1 MEHSCAQ
8 CGTTVEDGRPFC
20 PQCRAPQVRVQV
32 AAPDLEAAPN
42 ADSTR
47 PSSAGQGLASKGS
60 APDHS
65 FPQIPQTGPF
75 TSPGAIDRRIAV
87 RAAIQA
93 GVLGLLISVIPFL
106 GIVLTGALAVYLY
119 RRAGGLSLTASSG
132 SRLGGAAGAVTFA
145 ISSVFMTIRI
155 FVFHALQEYQDVM
168 LRVAQAMGLNSSD
181 PEVQEM
187 IHRLSTPSGL
197 AITLLFSLV
206 IGVALAAI
214 GGAVASAVLH
224 PRPRA

>member
-1 MEHSCAQ
+1 M
-8 CGTTVEDGRPFC
+8 VEDGRPFC

-32 AAPDLEAAPN
+32 ASPDLEAAPDPDAAMSGLTN
-42 ADSTR
+42 QGSTG
-47 PSSAGQGLASKGS
+47 PDA
-60 APDHS
+60 APDHF
-65 FPQIPQTGPF
+65 FPQIPPNGLLT
-75 TSPGAIDRRIAV
+75 TLSASERRIAV

-93 GVLGLLISVIPFL
+93 GFLGLLISIIPFL

-119 RRAGGLSLTASSG
+119 RRAGGLSLTPSSG

-145 ISSVFMTIRI
+145 ISSVFMAVRI

-168 LRVAQAMGLNSSD
+168 LKVAKAFGLNSSD
-181 PEVQEM
+181 PEVQDM

-214 GGAVASAVLH
+214 GGAVASAVLR
-224 PRPRA
+224 PRPRP

>member
-1 MEHSCAQ
+1 M
-8 CGTTVEDGRPFC
+8 VEDGRPFC
-20 PQCRAPQVRVQV
+20 PHCRAPQVRVLV
-32 AAPDLEAAPN
+32 AAPDIEAAP
-42 ADSTR
+42 STEGAR
-47 PSSAGQGLASKGS
+47 PSSVSLDSASEGS
-60 APDHS
+60 ASDHS
-65 FPQIPQTGPF
+65 FRQIPQAGLF
-75 TSPGAIDRRIAV
+75 ASPGALDRRIAV

-119 RRAGGLSLTASSG
+119 RRAGGLSLTPSAG

-145 ISSVFMTIRI
+145 ISSVFMAVRI
-155 FVFHALQEYQDVM
+155 IFFHALQEYQDVM
-168 LRVAQAMGLNSSD
+168 LKVANALGLNSAD
-181 PEVQEM
+181 PEVQDM
-187 IHRLSTPSGL
+187 VHRLSTPSGL

>member
-1 MEHSCAQ
+1 M
-8 CGTTVEDGRPFC
+8 VEDGRPFC

-32 AAPDLEAAPN
+32 AAPDLEAAPS
-42 ADSTR
+42 ADSASL
-47 PSSAGQGLASKGS
+47 SSASPGSVGPDSVGRSS

-65 FPQIPQTGPF
+65 FPQIPQTGLFPS
-75 TSPGAIDRRIAV
+75 TGAIDRRIAV

-145 ISSVFMTIRI
+145 ISSMFMTVRI
-155 FVFHALQEYQDVM
+155 IFFHALHEYQDVM
-168 LRVAQAMGLNSSD
+168 LKVANTFGLNSAD
-181 PEVQEM
+181 PELHDM

-214 GGAVASAVLH
+214 GGALASAVL
-224 PRPRA
+224 RPPSRT

>member
-1 MEHSCAQ
+1 
-8 CGTTVEDGRPFC
+8 
-20 PQCRAPQVRVQV
+20 VRVQV
-32 AAPDLEAAPN
+32 ATPDLEAAP
-42 ADSTR
+42 S
-47 PSSAGQGLASKGS
+47 PGLASSGSSGQDS

-65 FPQIPQTGPF
+65 FLAIPQTVLS
-75 TSPGAIDRRIAV
+75 TSPGTLDRRIAV

-119 RRAGGLSLTASSG
+119 RRAGGLTLTASSG

-145 ISSVFMTIRI
+145 ISSVFMTVRI
-155 FVFHALQEYQDVM
+155 IFFHALREYQDVM
-168 LRVAQAMGLNSSD
+168 LKVASTVGLNSAD
-181 PEVQEM
+181 PEVQDM

-214 GGAVASAVLH
+214 GGALASALLH

>member
-1 MEHSCAQ
+1 
-8 CGTTVEDGRPFC
+8 
-20 PQCRAPQVRVQV
+20 
-32 AAPDLEAAPN
+32 
-42 ADSTR
+42 
-47 PSSAGQGLASKGS
+47 
-60 APDHS
+60 
-65 FPQIPQTGPF
+65 
-75 TSPGAIDRRIAV
+75 
-87 RAAIQA
+87 
-93 GVLGLLISVIPFL
+93 
-106 GIVLTGALAVYLY
+106 
-119 RRAGGLSLTASSG
+119 
-132 SRLGGAAGAVTFA
+132 
-145 ISSVFMTIRI
+145 MTIRI

>member
-1 MEHSCAQ
+1 M
-8 CGTTVEDGRPFC
+8 
-20 PQCRAPQVRVQV
+20 QV
-32 AAPDLEAAPN
+32 AAPDLETAPSPGAAGL
-42 ADSTR
+42 DSAR
-47 PSSAGQGLASKGS
+47 AGLARPPSP
-60 APDHS
+60 PDHC
-65 FPQIPQTGPF
+65 FPQIPQPGLF
-75 TSPGAIDRRIAV
+75 ISPGASDRRIAV

-119 RRAGGLSLTASSG
+119 RRGGGLSLTARSG

-145 ISSVFMTIRI
+145 ISSVFMAVRI
-155 FVFHALQEYQDVM
+155 FVFHALQEYQNVM
-168 LRVAQAMGLNSSD
+168 LKVANALGLNSAD
-181 PEVQEM
+181 PEVQDM

-214 GGAVASAVLH
+214 GGALASALLP

>member
-1 MEHSCAQ
+1 M
-8 CGTTVEDGRPFC
+8 
-20 PQCRAPQVRVQV
+20 
-32 AAPDLEAAPN
+32 
-42 ADSTR
+42 
-47 PSSAGQGLASKGS
+47 
-60 APDHS
+60 
-65 FPQIPQTGPF
+65 
-75 TSPGAIDRRIAV
+75 
-87 RAAIQA
+87 AIQA
-93 GVLGLLISVIPFL
+93 GVLGLLISVIPFI

-168 LRVAQAMGLNSSD
+168 LKVAQAMGLNSSD

>member
-1 MEHSCAQ
+1 M
-8 CGTTVEDGRPFC
+8 VEDGRPFC

-32 AAPDLEAAPN
+32 AAPDPEVAPGPD
-42 ADSTR
+42 ATSQG
-47 PSSAGQGLASKGS
+47 SAGQGS

-65 FPQIPQTGPF
+65 PRTGPS
-75 TSPGAIDRRIAV
+75 TSLGASDRRIAV
-87 RAAIQA
+87 RAAVQA

-119 RRAGGLSLTASSG
+119 RRAGGLFLTAKSG
-132 SRLGGAAGAVTFA
+132 SRLGGAAGVVTFA
-145 ISSVFMTIRI
+145 ISSVFMVVRI
-155 FVFHALQEYQDVM
+155 FVFHALQQYQDVM
-168 LRVAQAMGLNSSD
+168 LKVANAFGLNSAD

-214 GGAVASAVLH
+214 GGALASALLQ
-224 PRPRA
+224 PRLRG